1 MADGPPFH
9 CSLEVL
15 AYPSLVW
22 AELLLFFHHKPSV
35 TRITDFQPRNAQQL
49 EI

>member
-1 MADGPPFH
+1 MADGLLFH

-35 TRITDFQPRNAQQL
+35 TRNHRLPARTAQQ
-49 EI
+49 

>member
-22 AELLLFFHHKPSV
+22 AELLLFF
-35 TRITDFQPRNAQQL
+35 ITNHL
-49 EI
+49 